1 MFSLEKSLCLT
12 REGEESSNKTL
23 CLCCYVHSF
32 TFLMIRCGRMNDVV
46 TTYSFRYC
54 FCPAS
59 LADMTAW
66 NVYQVLQFIAYRFP
80 LPLL

>member
-1 MFSLEKSLCLT
+1 
-12 REGEESSNKTL
+12 
-23 CLCCYVHSF
+23 
-32 TFLMIRCGRMNDVV
+32 MNDVV